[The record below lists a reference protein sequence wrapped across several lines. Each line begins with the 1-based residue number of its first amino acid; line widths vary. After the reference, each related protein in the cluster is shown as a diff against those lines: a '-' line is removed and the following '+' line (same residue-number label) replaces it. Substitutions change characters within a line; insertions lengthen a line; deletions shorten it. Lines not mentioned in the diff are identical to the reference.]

1 MGIPILIHM
10 YYNAK
15 PKEQIKINY
24 MINTPIKKEQ
34 RVLLIL
40 ISLIPCLQNN
50 LFYQV
55 QNTIKVKRKLLETQF
70 CYA

>member
-1 MGIPILIHM
+1 M